1 VLEYRCV
8 DKNIYQILVEII
20 YKINDLLN
28 KDFEMMSEMEI
39 EYNYLL
45 VLNHVYDIQLIS
57 DLDPN

>member
-1 VLEYRCV
+1 MLEYRCV

>member
-1 VLEYRCV
+1 MLEYRCV

-28 KDFEMMSEMEI
+28 KDFEMMIEMEI
-39 EYNYLL
+39 EYNYLP
-45 VLNHVYDIQLIS
+45 VLNRVYDIQLIS

>member
-28 KDFEMMSEMEI
+28 KDFEMMIEMEI
-39 EYNYLL
+39 EYNYLP
-45 VLNHVYDIQLIS
+45 VLNRVYDIQLIS